1 MKLEDYVTQMRYLEL
16 DCKKYLGEN
25 NPYSSDELQ
34 CGKYYEA
41 MEAIINELELDHEID
56 PVEAESFLQSCKNLK
71 DKGISW
77 FIKEEINLVK
87 VSEEFERIVGIH
99 RERGEK
105 E

>member
-41 MEAIINELELDHEID
+41 MKAIINEID
-56 PVEAESFLQSCKNLK
+56 RNNKIDFIEAYKFLQTYK
-71 DKGISW
+71 DLENKTISW
-77 FIKEEINLVK
+77 LIKEEVDLVK
-87 VSEEFERIVGIH
+87 ISEEFERIVGIY
-99 RERGEK
+99 RERGENK
-105 E
+105 